1 MSKIL
6 QVGIASY
13 GLSGQVFHGPFL
25 KKHHGF
31 KVASVFERTKEL
43 SKKDFPEAKIVRSY
57 EELIT
62 DSTIDLIIVNTP
74 TQLHFSMALK
84 ALKAGKHVVLE
95 KPFTVNFW
103 EAEKLVKIATEKDL
117 TLAIYHNRRLESG
130 FKTVKKLLEDKEV
143 GKPQYFKTHLNR
155 DKELIGPK
163 KWKEDNSKGAGMFY
177 DLAPHLLDQAIT
189 LFGLPENVVSKLE
202 KQRPETQVVD
212 YFFIQLKYSSGL
224 LVELEAGMYIKQIEP
239 KYLLKGTDGCY
250 EKIKDDHQETLLRKG
265 IYPPNIDPDS
275 GILTNKLGNE
285 KVIDNV
291 TGSYLD
297 FYHNLYEVIV
307 EKKELLIKKEEA
319 LQVMKIMEDILSSN

>member
-25 KKHHGF
+25 KKHQGF
-31 KVASVFERTKEL
+31 KVVSVFERTKEL

-74 TQLHFSMALK
+74 TQLHFSMALE

-117 TLAIYHNRRLESG
+117 TLAIYHSRRLESG
-130 FKTVKKLLEDKEV
+130 FKTVKKILEEKKV
-143 GKPQYFKTHLNR
+143 GEPKYFKAHLNR
-155 DKELIGPK
+155 DKGFIGPK

-189 LFGLPENVVSKLE
+189 LFGLPENIVSKLE
-202 KQRPETQVVD
+202 RQRPETQVVD
-212 YFFIQLKYSSGL
+212 YFSIQLKYSSGL
-224 LVELEAGMYIKQIEP
+224 LVDLEAGMYIRKEEP
-239 KYLLKGTDGCY
+239 KYLLKGTKGFY
-250 EKIKDDHQETLLRKG
+250 EKVKDDHQEDLLREG
-265 IYPPNIDPDS
+265 IFPPIIDPDS
-275 GILTNKLGNE
+275 GTITDNFGNKTT
-285 KVIDNV
+285 IDNL

-297 FYHNLYEVIV
+297 FYHNLYEVII

-319 LQVMKIMEDILSSN
+319 LQIMKIMEDILSSN